1 MKPKGHDIDRF
12 ILMRLLK
19 EGPLN
24 LKELEEKT
32 NILFDQF
39 FTFGINLAY
48 NIIPL
53 RIHLDKELYRRRD
66 KKQERDF
73 DAENGCGD
81 LIKRKM
87 II

>member
-32 NILFDQF
+32 IFYSISF
-39 FTFGINLAY
+39 
-48 NIIPL
+48 L
-53 RIHLDKELYRRRD
+53 RL
-66 KKQERDF
+66 
-73 DAENGCGD
+73 G
-81 LIKRKM
+81 
-87 II
+87 